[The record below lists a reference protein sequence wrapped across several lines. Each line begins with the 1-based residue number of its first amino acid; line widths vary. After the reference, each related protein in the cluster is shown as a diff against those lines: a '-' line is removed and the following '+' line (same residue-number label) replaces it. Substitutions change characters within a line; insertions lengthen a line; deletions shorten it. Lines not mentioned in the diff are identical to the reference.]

1 MTGLAR
7 ARRRG
12 EVTCRQ
18 VAVSEGGENTRDWR
32 VTKTV
37 SQQKM
42 KTATALVWLVKKFL
56 MTWYLRIRQERQEMT
71 AARRENS
78 RTVILVLRGTNIA
91 QVFGPATPSHSMAA
105 SSDKR
110 GLFSLLSF
118 SPPDCLQPEK
128 VCTAAQNTK
137 TAAAPASQAG

>member
-1 MTGLAR
+1 MRVAGLAR

-18 VAVSEGGENTRDWR
+18 VAVSAGGGNTRDCR

-42 KTATALVWLVKKFL
+42 KTETALVWLLKKFL

-78 RTVILVLRGTNIA
+78 RTLILVLLGTNMA
-91 QVFGPATPSHSMAA
+91 QVLGPATPSQSMAA
-105 SSDKR
+105 SSDKSR
-110 GLFSLLSF
+110 LFSLLS
-118 SPPDCLQPEK
+118 P
-128 VCTAAQNTK
+128 VV
-137 TAAAPASQAG
+137 SQDLCWEA